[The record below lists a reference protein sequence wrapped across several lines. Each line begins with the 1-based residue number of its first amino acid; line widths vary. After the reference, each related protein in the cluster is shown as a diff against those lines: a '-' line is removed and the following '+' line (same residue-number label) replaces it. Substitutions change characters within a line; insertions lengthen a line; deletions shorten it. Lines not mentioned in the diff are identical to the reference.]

1 MGHLC
6 QPRNTLLPVLKGFFA
21 WKAVF
26 PEARRR
32 VEGRPAG
39 WVAGG
44 TLKEDG
50 PVTWETPDCP
60 VGKTG

>member
-1 MGHLC
+1 VGHLC

-32 VEGRPAG
+32 VEARPAG
-39 WVAGG
+39 WVASG